1 MSERDVER
9 LFAAVPADRA
19 AEARAW
25 ELVRAAYAEYE
36 PARARPRL
44 RWAPAAAVL
53 LCAVAAAA
61 FSSPGRAVVDAV
73 RRTIGVEHA
82 APALFRLPAPGRLLV
97 SGTGG
102 TWLVAS
108 DGSKRRLGAY
118 TRAAWS
124 PHGLFVV
131 AATADELATLE
142 PRTGSVH
149 WTLSRPQIAFPRWG
163 GSRTDTRIAYLTA
176 GRLHVVAGDGTSDA
190 AVRGLPAAAPVAP
203 AWRPGDRHVLAYVST
218 RGRVAVLDTDEG
230 SVAWVS
236 TGHAE
241 PRALAWSPDGK
252 TLALATARQLVLF
265 DGRTGR
271 ARVRALAGARA
282 VAFSPQGR
290 LAVLRDSTV
299 LLVDGPRVRTL
310 FTSPARLAGLAWSPN
325 GHWLLTALPGANQ
338 WVFVSERHVLAV
350 SHVAQQFGG
359 TPALDGWRPGA

>member
-1 MSERDVER
+1 MACRRARDRTRRPRAGAACGDRAALSARLHARRDRGAAGTAARHRELTPAARPRPARGGASAVSERDVER

-61 FSSPGRAVVDAV
+61 FSSPGRTVVDAV

-97 SGTGG
+97 SGKGG

-163 GSRTDTRIAYLTA
+163 GSRTDTRIA
-176 GRLHVVAGDGTSDA
+176 
-190 AVRGLPAAAPVAP
+190 
-203 AWRPGDRHVLAYVST
+203 
-218 RGRVAVLDTDEG
+218 
-230 SVAWVS
+230 
-236 TGHAE
+236 
-241 PRALAWSPDGK
+241 
-252 TLALATARQLVLF
+252 
-265 DGRTGR
+265 
-271 ARVRALAGARA
+271 
-282 VAFSPQGR
+282 
-290 LAVLRDSTV
+290 
-299 LLVDGPRVRTL
+299 
-310 FTSPARLAGLAWSPN
+310 
-325 GHWLLTALPGANQ
+325 
-338 WVFVSERHVLAV
+338 
-350 SHVAQQFGG
+350 
-359 TPALDGWRPGA
+359 